1 MLRFGADGDRLLVL
15 VNYWL
20 IKSEPFKYAWDDLVR
35 DGRTYW
41 DGVRNAQARNNL
53 QAMKRGD
60 LCLYYHSNVG
70 KEIVGIA
77 GVVKSAYPDPTTEDP
92 RWVVVDVAPRKPL
105 TRFVPL
111 SELRTH
117 PGTSEMAVV
126 RQSRL
131 SVCPVRPAEFK
142 AILQLGKTKI

>member
-1 MLRFGADGDRLLVL
+1 M
-15 VNYWL
+15 NYWL
-20 IKSEPFKYAWDDLVR
+20 IKSEPFKYSWDDLAR

-53 QAMKRGD
+53 QEMKRGD
-60 LCLYYHSNVG
+60 LCFFYHSNQG

-77 GVVKSAYPDPTTEDP
+77 RVVKSAYPDPTTEDP
-92 RWVVVDVAPRKPL
+92 RWVVVDVAPRKRL
-105 TRFVPL
+105 ARSVPL

-117 PGTSEMAVV
+117 SSTSGMAVV

-131 SVCPVRPAEFK
+131 SVCPVRPAEFRAVLK
-142 AILQLGKTKI
+142 LGETSI